1 MAIIKESKGNGLV
14 KTYSDAG
21 YYIHGGNPE
30 GDYTGAIDP
39 ESAGRTYTETT
50 RKIETKE
57 TEDTTKEKAK
67 AYDILMG
74 EAVINE

>member
-1 MAIIKESKGNGLV
+1 MAIVKEKKDGGLV
-14 KTYSDAG
+14 RTYSDAG

-30 GDYTGAIDP
+30 GDYTEAIDP

-50 RKIETKE
+50 KKIEGK
-57 TEDTTKEKAK
+57 DTTEEKAK